1 MGVVGPSLRHLRRM
15 GMVNGQPA
23 READA
28 PKNEEPTI
36 QERVVTGENY
46 NMNIKEMSLLAAN
59 GHYVYHNSFGVARL
73 SLENAW
79 LKDETGKAINTRPLY
94 KKENDEFKPIDDLM
108 NFISNEAW
116 DSTPLFI
123 RDPNARS
130 NNPYGYY
137 GNNNQLMPGQ
147 KKEIKITGISLRA
160 VWNFLHDPNSLGSTQ
175 EAREELSFAT
185 KKELDSYMVLAFESF
200 DSSRLKHPMVE
211 DIKEG
216 EKYYLIGAGTVT
228 VTKVFDYPSRKQ
240 TICKV
245 IRADG
250 LDTEKEIAYHCNN
263 LFFLPTLKWENPLKV
278 LDENKN
284 ELALFPYVIREGK
297 TFNVYWKPVAEAAE
311 YIVSL
316 YRIIEF
322 DKRTALYH
330 LKDYVVDRNETF
342 LTVDGLIG
350 NTFVFKVT
358 AENRNG
364 EVLAMSRGMENGVPK
379 FFVREDE

>member
-15 GMVNGQPA
+15 GMGTGQPA
-23 READA
+23 RETEVS
-28 PKNEEPTI
+28 KLEEPTI
-36 QERVVTGENY
+36 KERVVTKEGY
-46 NMNIKEMSLLAAN
+46 NMNIKKMALMAAN
-59 GHYVYHNSFGVARL
+59 GSYVYHDNYGVARL
-73 SLENAW
+73 SLENVW
-79 LKDETGKAINTRPLY
+79 LKDKTGKVIEARALY
-94 KKENDEFKPIDDLM
+94 KKENDAFKPIGDLM
-108 NFISNEAW
+108 QFVSNEAW

-123 RDPNARS
+123 RDPNVRN

-147 KKEIKITGISLRA
+147 EKEIEISGISLRA
-160 VWNFLHDPNSLGSTQ
+160 VWDYLYDPDNLHTAQG
-175 EAREELSFAT
+175 AKEELFFAT
-185 KKELDSYMVLAFESF
+185 KKELDSYKVLAFERFNSGE
-200 DSSRLKHPMVE
+200 LKHPMVA

-216 EKYYLIGAGTVT
+216 EKYYRIGVGTVT
-228 VTKVFDYPSRKQ
+228 VTKVFDYPQRKEV
-240 TICKV
+240 ICKV
-245 IRADG
+245 IRIDG
-250 LDTEKEIAYHCNN
+250 LGEEKEIDYSCSN
-263 LFFLPTLKWENPLKV
+263 LYYLPTLKWGNPLKV

-284 ELALFPYVIREGK
+284 ELELFPYVIREGK
-297 TFNVYWKPVAEAAE
+297 TFNVYWKPIAEAAE

-322 DKRTALYH
+322 DKRLSLYH
-330 LKDYVVDRNETF
+330 LKDFVVDRNETF

-364 EVLAMSRGMENGVPK
+364 EILAMSRGMDNGVPK